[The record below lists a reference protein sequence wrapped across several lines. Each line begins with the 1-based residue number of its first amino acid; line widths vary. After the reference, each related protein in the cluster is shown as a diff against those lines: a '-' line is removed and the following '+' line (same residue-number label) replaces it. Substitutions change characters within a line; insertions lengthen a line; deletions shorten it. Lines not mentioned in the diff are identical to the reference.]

1 MKSHNIIVIFGVTG
15 DLAKRKLFPA
25 INALDNRDELP
36 SDTIVIGCGRGEKKK
51 NTFET
56 LDKKLRDNSTYL
68 RVQTS
73 NMNHFLKLK
82 EKIYSIKKSDKS
94 ILNITFYL
102 STPPSSYKDIISNII
117 KSDLNKE
124 NSGYSRIVIEKPFGQ
139 NLETA
144 KKLNQLLKSGFNESQ
159 IYRIDHYL
167 GKETVQNIL
176 VSRYSNL
183 IFNALWSKDYIS
195 YVEITAAESIGI
207 GNRGGY
213 YDKSGALKDM
223 FQNHLLELLCLIAM
237 EDPKENNPESIRDEK
252 IKVLK
257 SIRDINFDQHIIR
270 GQYVESRGRNGEEY
284 DSYRSSE
291 GVENNSKTETFLAC
305 KLFLDNKRW
314 KDIPFFIR
322 TGKRMPT
329 KVTEIVVNFK
339 KNKNIFNLIDES
351 NMLIFRLQPDEGLL
365 VKFNLK
371 KPGKKKEII
380 NKNLEFHYKNLSN
393 KFNINSYETLIMD
406 VFNGDTLL
414 FSRSDFVEM
423 AWKIVDPISSA
434 IKRNK
439 LKLFSY
445 KSGTWGPKNAN
456 DVFRNHNTWRYP
468 CKNLVNDGEEC
479 EL

>member
-15 DLAKRKLFPA
+15 DLANRKLFPA
-25 INALDNRDELP
+25 LNALYKRDELP
-36 SDTIVIGCGRGEKKK
+36 EDTIVIGCGRGEKKK
-51 NTFET
+51 NIFKILCE
-56 LDKKLRDNSTYL
+56 KLKDGSSYL

-73 NMNHFLKLK
+73 NLNDFLRLK
-82 EKIYSIKKSDKS
+82 EKIYSIKKSDKD
-94 ILNITFYL
+94 IINVTFYL
-102 STPPSSYKDIISNII
+102 STPPSTYEDIISNII
-117 KSDLNKE
+117 SSNLNKE
-124 NSGYSRIVIEKPFGQ
+124 TLGYSRIVIEKPFGQ
-139 NLETA
+139 DLETA
-144 KKLNQLLKSGFNESQ
+144 KKLNELLKSGFNENQ
-159 IYRIDHYL
+159 IFRIDHYL

-183 IFNALWSKDYIS
+183 IFNALWSKEYIS

-237 EDPKENNPESIRDEK
+237 EDPKENNPESIRNEK

-257 SIRDINFDQHIIR
+257 SIRDINFDKHIVR
-270 GQYVESRGRNGEEY
+270 GQYVESKRRNGKEY
-284 DSYRSSE
+284 NSYRSSA
-291 GVENNSKTETFLAC
+291 GVESKSKTETFLAC
-305 KLFLDNKRW
+305 KLFIDNKRW

-339 KNKNIFNLIDES
+339 KNKNIFSSIDES

-406 VFNGDTLL
+406 VFKGDAML

-468 CKNLVNDGEEC
+468 CKSLVNDGEEC

>member
-25 INALDNRDELP
+25 LNALDNRDELP

-82 EKIYSIKKSDKS
+82 EKIYSIKKSDKI

-124 NSGYSRIVIEKPFGQ
+124 YSGYSRIVIEKPFGQ

-195 YVEITAAESIGI
+195 YVEITCLLYTSDAA
-207 GNRGGY
+207 
-213 YDKSGALKDM
+213 
-223 FQNHLLELLCLIAM
+223 
-237 EDPKENNPESIRDEK
+237 DE
-252 IKVLK
+252 
-257 SIRDINFDQHIIR
+257 
-270 GQYVESRGRNGEEY
+270 
-284 DSYRSSE
+284 
-291 GVENNSKTETFLAC
+291 
-305 KLFLDNKRW
+305 
-314 KDIPFFIR
+314 
-322 TGKRMPT
+322 
-329 KVTEIVVNFK
+329 
-339 KNKNIFNLIDES
+339 
-351 NMLIFRLQPDEGLL
+351 
-365 VKFNLK
+365 
-371 KPGKKKEII
+371 
-380 NKNLEFHYKNLSN
+380 
-393 KFNINSYETLIMD
+393 
-406 VFNGDTLL
+406 
-414 FSRSDFVEM
+414 
-423 AWKIVDPISSA
+423 
-434 IKRNK
+434 
-439 LKLFSY
+439 
-445 KSGTWGPKNAN
+445 
-456 DVFRNHNTWRYP
+456 
-468 CKNLVNDGEEC
+468 
-479 EL
+479 

>member
-15 DLAKRKLFPA
+15 DLANRKLFPA
-25 INALDNRDELP
+25 LNALYKRDELP
-36 SDTIVIGCGRGEKKK
+36 EDTIVIGCGRGEKKK
-51 NTFET
+51 NTFEI
-56 LDKKLRDNSTYL
+56 LNDKLKDGSSYL
-68 RVQTS
+68 KVQTS
-73 NMNHFLKLK
+73 NLNDFLRLK
-82 EKIYSIKKSDKS
+82 EKIYSIKKSYKD
-94 ILNITFYL
+94 IINITFYL
-102 STPPSSYKDIISNII
+102 STPPSTYENIISNII
-117 KSDLNKE
+117 NSDLNKE
-124 NSGYSRIVIEKPFGQ
+124 TLGYSRIVIEKPFGQ
-139 NLETA
+139 DLETA
-144 KKLNQLLKSGFNESQ
+144 KKLNELLKSGFNENQ
-159 IYRIDHYL
+159 IFRIDHYL

-183 IFNALWSKDYIS
+183 IFNALWSREYIS

-237 EDPKENNPESIRDEK
+237 EDPKENNPESIRNEK

-257 SIRDINFDQHIIR
+257 SIRDINFDKHIVR
-270 GQYVESRGRNGEEY
+270 GQYVESKGRNGKEY
-284 DSYRSSE
+284 NSYRSSS
-291 GVENNSKTETFLAC
+291 GVESKSKTETFLAC
-305 KLFLDNKRW
+305 KLFIDNKRW

-339 KNKNIFNLIDES
+339 KNKNIFSSIDES

-406 VFNGDTLL
+406 VFKGDAML

-468 CKNLVNDGEEC
+468 CKSLVNDGEEC

>member
-25 INALDNRDELP
+25 LNALDNRDELP
-36 SDTIVIGCGRGEKKK
+36 SDTVVIGCGRGEKKK
-51 NTFET
+51 NIFET
-56 LDKKLRDNSTYL
+56 LDKKLRENSTYL
-68 RVQTS
+68 RVQIS

-82 EKIYSIKKSDKS
+82 EKICSIKKSDKS

-144 KKLNQLLKSGFNESQ
+144 KKLNKLLKSGFNESQ

-207 GNRGGY
+207 GSRGGY

-257 SIRDINFDQHIIR
+257 SIRDINFDQHIVR

-339 KNKNIFNLIDES
+339 KNKNIFSSIDES